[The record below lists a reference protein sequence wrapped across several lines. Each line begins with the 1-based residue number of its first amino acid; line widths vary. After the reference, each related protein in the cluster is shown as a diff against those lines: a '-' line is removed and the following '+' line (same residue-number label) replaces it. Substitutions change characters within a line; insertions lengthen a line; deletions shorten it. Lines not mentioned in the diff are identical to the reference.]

1 MITLQKV
8 DFLDSPEE
16 RLRLTSYLK
25 KNETPGIFLQTCN
38 RVEFYSGKGFIPH
51 DVTRHL
57 FRLVSGLE
65 SFFVGETFI
74 QGQVKNAYQQAAS
87 KYKLDSS
94 LHQLF
99 QWAFLT
105 GKRVRTKT
113 ALSRGAMSHSQA
125 VVEIIKADVEKY
137 QNARFAFVGINKMN
151 KTIMNFLKE
160 SLNSSFVLCNRN
172 YEKALELEKSYHC
185 QAFRLDHL
193 ANALKQSDI
202 VISGTSAPH
211 SIIRKE
217 HISSDRTLAIFDLAV
232 PSDVD
237 IEVQNM
243 AHIKYYGLS
252 RIEQQVNG
260 NKAVR
265 VEEMLKAEVIIEDEI
280 NRFIRYQEKKNQ
292 ARDIRIKKMQYE
304 DQVNL
309 QE

>member
-1 MITLQKV
+1 ML
-8 DFLDSPEE
+8 PE
-16 RLRLTSYLK
+16 
-25 KNETPGIFLQTCN
+25 
-38 RVEFYSGKGFIPH
+38 
-51 DVTRHL
+51 VTRHL

-151 KTIMNFLKE
+151 KTIMNFLKG

-193 ANALKQSDI
+193 A
-202 VISGTSAPH
+202 
-211 SIIRKE
+211 
-217 HISSDRTLAIFDLAV
+217 
-232 PSDVD
+232 
-237 IEVQNM
+237 
-243 AHIKYYGLS
+243 
-252 RIEQQVNG
+252 
-260 NKAVR
+260 
-265 VEEMLKAEVIIEDEI
+265 
-280 NRFIRYQEKKNQ
+280 
-292 ARDIRIKKMQYE
+292 
-304 DQVNL
+304 
-309 QE
+309 